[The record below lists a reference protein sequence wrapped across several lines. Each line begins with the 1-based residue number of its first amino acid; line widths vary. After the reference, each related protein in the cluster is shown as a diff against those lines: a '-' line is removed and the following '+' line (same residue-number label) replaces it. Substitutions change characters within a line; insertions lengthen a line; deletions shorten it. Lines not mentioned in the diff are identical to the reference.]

1 MTMPEGNER
10 KMKAIITGST
20 GMVGEGVLH
29 VCLNNPEVERVIA
42 INRRP
47 CGVTHPKLTELLHPD
62 FFDLMPIESQLEGAD
77 ACFFCL
83 GVTSIGLTEPEYS
96 RLTYDL
102 TIQAAEVMLRN
113 SPDMV
118 FCYVTGKGTDNSEQ
132 GKSMWA
138 RVKGKTENRLL
149 QMGFKGVYLF
159 RPAYIHPINGMQR
172 THKFYYS
179 IAWLYPV
186 LRRLF
191 PKHTNT
197 LEEIGVAMIHAAKR
211 GGGRAVLEC
220 EDIRKLAATGS
231 KQSD

>member
-1 MTMPEGNER
+1 MVSVEQER
-10 KMKAIITGST
+10 KIQVIVTGST

-29 VCLNNPEVERVIA
+29 ICLNSPEVERVIA
-42 INRRP
+42 LNRRP
-47 CGVTHPKLTELLHPD
+47 CGVTHPKLTEILHPD
-62 FFDLMPIESQLEGAD
+62 FFDLTQIESQLGDAD

-102 TIQAAEVMLRN
+102 TIHAGEVMLRTN
-113 SPDMV
+113 PEMV
-118 FCYVTGKGTDNSEQ
+118 FCYVTGKGTDSSEQ

-159 RPAYIHPINGMQR
+159 RPGYIHPIKGMQR

-179 IAWLYPV
+179 ISWLYPV
-186 LRRLF
+186 LSRLF
-191 PKHTNT
+191 SKHTNT
-197 LEEIGVAMIHAAKR
+197 LDEIGRAMINAAKQ
-211 GGGRAVLEC
+211 GNGRAVLEC
-220 EDIRKLAATGS
+220 EDIRKLAAVRGI
-231 KQSD
+231 